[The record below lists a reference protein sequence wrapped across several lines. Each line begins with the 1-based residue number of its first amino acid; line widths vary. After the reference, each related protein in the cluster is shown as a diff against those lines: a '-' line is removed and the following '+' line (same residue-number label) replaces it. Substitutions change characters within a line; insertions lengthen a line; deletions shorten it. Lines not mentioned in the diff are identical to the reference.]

1 MAASFLLAEYFNLAA
16 AVFMHNLS
24 SPCKPGNCI
33 SRRRLR
39 WFCCVCT
46 KGMFYRVGIFFSFL
60 MLISML
66 AYAQKSRVM
75 LMEIKSEIDPR
86 TNRYVELA
94 LKHAESIQADV
105 VIIEMDTYGGILTDA
120 KEIVDKI
127 MDFKKPIWVYI
138 NSDAA
143 SAGALIAIACDSIY
157 MSPGASIGA
166 ATVVNATG
174 EKAPD
179 KYQSYMRSIMRST
192 AEENG
197 RNPRIAEGMV
207 DERIVIEGIKKEGE
221 VITFSTAEAMQHGFC
236 EAKVN
241 SIEEI
246 LQRNGITG
254 YELIKFELSG
264 TERIIAFFLNPFIS
278 GLLILIIV
286 GGLWFELQTPGVG
299 FPLAAAVTAL
309 ILYLVPYY
317 LNGLAA
323 NWEILAL
330 FAGVALILVELFVL
344 PGFGLAGMAGIV
356 LTVGSLI
363 LIMINNDVFDFE
375 FVPAAELMYAVAATL
390 GGIVGGIILLFAGGV
405 RLADSRV
412 FKRIALTTTQETS
425 EGFVVKP
432 APEPL
437 KGKRGVAYT
446 VLRPSGKVM
455 IDDKIYDAYTRGEYI
470 EKGDAIEVLDDE
482 TSSLRVRKVAST

>member
-1 MAASFLLAEYFNLAA
+1 MDVYSSLFRFFFPVLLRGLLLLIFTTHCLLA
-16 AVFMHNLS
+16 
-24 SPCKPGNCI
+24 
-33 SRRRLR
+33 
-39 WFCCVCT
+39 
-46 KGMFYRVGIFFSFL
+46 
-60 MLISML
+60 
-66 AYAQKSRVM
+66 QKTTVM
-75 LMEIKSEIDPR
+75 VMEIKSEIDPR
-86 TNRYVELA
+86 MNRYVDLA
-94 LKHAESIQADV
+94 LQHARTIKADV
-105 VIIEMDTYGGILTDA
+105 VVLEMDTYGGILTDA

-127 MDFKKPIWVYI
+127 MDFEKPIWVYI

-166 ATVVNATG
+166 ATVVSATG

-179 KYQSYMRSIMRST
+179 KYQSYMRSIMRSI

-207 DERIVIEGIKKEGE
+207 DERVVIDSLKKEGE
-221 VITFSTAEAMQHGFC
+221 VLTFSTNEAIKYGFC
-236 EAKVN
+236 EARVN

-246 LQRNGITG
+246 LQRNGITN
-254 YELIKFELSG
+254 YEMIKFELSN
-264 TERIIAFFLNPFIS
+264 TEKVIAFFLNPFIS

-330 FAGVALILVELFVL
+330 FTGIALILTELFVL
-344 PGFGLAGMAGIV
+344 PGFGIAGIAGIT

-375 FVPAAELMYAVAATL
+375 FVPANELLYAVAATL
-390 GGIVGGIILLFAGGV
+390 GGILGGILVLFAGGA
-405 RLADSRV
+405 RLANSR
-412 FKRIALTTTQETS
+412 FFNRIALTATQESTQ
-425 EGFVVKP
+425 GYIVKP
-432 APEPL
+432 TAEPL
-437 KGKRGVAYT
+437 TGKRGVAFT
-446 VLRPSGKVM
+446 VLRPAGKVL
-455 IDDKIYDAYTRGEYI
+455 IDDKIYDAYTRGEFI
-470 EKGDAIEVLDDE
+470 EKGEAIEVLDEE
-482 TSSLRVRKVAST
+482 TTSLRVKKVS